1 MPLDLP
7 IIPLQHKLTPS
18 TYTPADIQPV
28 LEKMLQGFN
37 EGYLGSQQIQKAA
50 TVGMSDATAEKAQNE
65 AKTAKAQQDTID
77 QQGEQPQS
85 SVFSRLFGSKPQA
98 AAKKTPTPTPN
109 QDVVNAST
117 DALLAEVQKAGYS
130 FIP

>member
-18 TYTPADIQPV
+18 TYTPEDIQPI

-37 EGYLGSQQIQKAA
+37 EGFLGSQQIQKAA
-50 TVGMSDATAEKAQNE
+50 TVGNSDATAAKARNE
-65 AKTAKAQQDTID
+65 ANTATSRQDTID
-77 QQGEQPQS
+77 QQGKQPQS
-85 SVFSRLFGSKPQA
+85 SIFSRLFGPKPEA
-98 AAKKTPTPTPN
+98 APAPTPH
-109 QDVVNAST
+109 QDIVNAST

-130 FIP
+130 FIQ